1 MRLLQ
6 QWQTLLLLV
15 AFAFTGL
22 VLAKWVWITKGV
34 LKPLPNRQVFLLA
47 FAFFA
52 SLPLFV
58 TPQGFIQRFIPPLP
72 EWKLAQPIPARTMM
86 VFLWVSVFAD
96 SFCFSLFLTLSAIVS
111 ASIVLKGAVDVAV
124 VTMLVIVIAMNTCLG
139 AALVSLEMMGWRTKL
154 SLVGRLWRMLW
165 RMWTRFLVIG
175 AIVFVSLVF
184 IYLSRTLRIDWVKF
198 IGWVETPVGTVIL
211 LPLMPAYHA
220 IKATFDG
227 VNVVPVLLTS
237 FLAVFTVIMVWQ
249 ALKVAAPFCEAAFL
263 WSERQQRL
271 TKMGAWE
278 AVTQELPAKPMKSEG
293 GFGSK
298 AISLLWM
305 YWLDWK
311 RSGFWIGDIF
321 VIPFLC
327 IPGLLIIGIL
337 EELLVILTIVI
348 GIFSLLAIFSL
359 LSSSRPSEWSE
370 WLKSQPI
377 SVDEILLML
386 ALPTALR
393 VGLWA
398 LLISLTLLLFSP
410 EKVSAV
416 NVFALAL
423 AAIAWGLGINFM
435 VQALKISWR
444 DPYFF
449 VFVAVICIVGTRMF
463 MTLTTNWLLG
473 LLLSWAVCVVSYL
486 WAKER
491 WQKEP

>member
-6 QWQTLLLLV
+6 RWQTLLLLMAFAFV
-15 AFAFTGL
+15 AFAGL
-22 VLAKWVWITKGV
+22 ELAKWVWITEGV

-52 SLPLFV
+52 SLPSFV
-58 TPQGFIQRFIPPLP
+58 TPQGFIQSLP
-72 EWKLAQPIPARTMM
+72 EWKLAQPLPARTMM
-86 VFLWVSVFAD
+86 VFLWVSTFANL
-96 SFCFSLFLTLSAIVS
+96 FCFSLLLTLSAIVS

-154 SLVGRLWRMLW
+154 SLVGRLWRM
-165 RMWTRFLVIG
+165 WTRFLATG
-175 AIVFVSLVF
+175 AIVFMFLVVT
-184 IYLSRTLRIDWVKF
+184 YLSRTLRIDWVKF

-220 IKATFDG
+220 IKAAFDG

-237 FLAVFTVIMVWQ
+237 FLAVFTVIIVWQ

-263 WSERQQRL
+263 WSEREQRL

-278 AVTQELPAKPMKSEG
+278 AVTQELPAKPMKSER

-305 YWLDWK
+305 YWLYWK
-311 RSGFWIGDIF
+311 RSGFWGGDIF
-321 VIPFLC
+321 VILFFC
-327 IPGLLIIGIL
+327 IPGFLIIGIS
-337 EELLVILTIVI
+337 EELLAILAIAT
-348 GIFSLLAIFSL
+348 AIFSL
-359 LSSSRPSEWSE
+359 SFSLFSPRPSE

-377 SVDEILLML
+377 SVDETLLML

-398 LLISLTLLLFSP
+398 LLISLALLLFSP

-423 AAIAWGLGINFM
+423 AAIAWGLGINFV

-449 VFVAVICIVGTRMF
+449 VFVAVIYIVGTRMF
-463 MTLTTNWLLG
+463 MTLTTNWFLG
-473 LLLSWAVCVVSYL
+473 LLLSWTVCVVSYL